1 MKKILLS
8 FFAIFLL
15 TNFAEAQE
23 NKQQGPRRFLVS
35 ASLGNVPLPGA
46 PMSLLPGAE
55 VYITE
60 RLSFYNEIALQLGK
74 NDDFDSTAINKK
86 YFRYKAELRYYLAA
100 DKRNFK
106 PYVGA
111 QFTSSRRSFDV
122 DKTDRYYDTFQQDSA
137 YSYSSA
143 SISSP
148 VKTFTVQF
156 GLAIKTYKNFYID
169 VAMGAGTRLINTTY
183 TNVVNLQK
191 INNTGFFNI
200 NPVSTYR
207 YNGKL
212 NRTQLNLAFRI
223 SYRF

>member
-1 MKKILLS
+1 MKTIFLFFFS
-8 FFAIFLL
+8 FFLF
-15 TNFAEAQE
+15 TNFSASQK
-23 NKQQGPRRFLVS
+23 NNQQGFKRFLIS
-35 ASLGNVPLPGA
+35 ASLGNVPLPGE
-46 PMSLLPGAE
+46 PMSFLPGAE

-60 RLSFYNEIALQLGK
+60 RLSLYNEVALQLEK
-74 NDDFDSTAINKK
+74 NEDFDSAAINKK
-86 YFRYKAELRYYLAA
+86 YFRYKAELRYYLTA
-100 DKRNFK
+100 DKRKLK
-106 PYVGA
+106 PYIGG
-111 QFTSSRRSFDV
+111 QFATSSRRFDV
-122 DKTDRYYDTFQQDSA
+122 DKTDRYYDTFQQDSV

-156 GLAIKTYKNFYID
+156 GLAIKTFRNFYLD
-169 VAMGAGTRLINTTY
+169 LGMGIGTRVINTTY
-183 TNVVNLQK
+183 TNVVDLQT

-200 NPVSTYR
+200 NPVSSYR